1 MKRVRSGI
9 AAAALAGVLAAGAAI
24 AQNPPPN
31 DYGGPPVQFDPLPRM
46 LNELVPLY
54 AGRFSNLNQNYFQWR
69 YFNTPKE
76 QQHEWITAV
85 HTPVPNS
92 PLGPHVFYIEEFYA
106 NDADRL
112 LRQRVVSFEID
123 RRENAIRM
131 KNWFLKNPAAVKGA
145 TADVA
150 KIAALTASDF
160 TLLPECDVFWIRE
173 PGGFEGKIKDKA
185 CQFTSE
191 RTQKKVYA
199 QHELQLSATDLF
211 RIDRSIEVAS
221 GKIAVGNPTGRPYE
235 MMRADSFTCSIG
247 IRKPGEGRQWDTKAG
262 VKLHDMN
269 GILAHTVEGAEKG
282 YAIRLRHMR
291 LPYGDNPE
299 VLLLFMMEDG
309 KEESLGF
316 ATANAD
322 AERIAINLQFVQG
335 QCVRDKPATTVSPK

>member
-1 MKRVRSGI
+1 MGQARLGWR
-9 AAAALAGVLAAGAAI
+9 AAILAGALAAGAAF
-24 AQNPPPN
+24 AQSPPPN

-54 AGRFSNLNQNYFQWR
+54 EGRFSNLNQNYFQWR

-85 HTPVPNS
+85 HARVPNS
-92 PLGPHVFYIEEFYA
+92 PLGAHVFYIEEFFG
-106 NDADRL
+106 NDPDKT

-123 RRENAIRM
+123 RAENAVRM

-145 TADVA
+145 YDDPGMVA
-150 KIAALTASDF
+150 RLTERDF
-160 TLLPECDVFWIRE
+160 TLMPECDVFWIRE

-191 RTQKKVYA
+191 RTKKPVYA
-199 QHELQLSATDLF
+199 QHELQLSPTDLF
-211 RIDRSIEVAS
+211 RIDRSIDVAT
-221 GKIAVGNPTGRPYE
+221 GGVAVGNPTGRPYE
-235 MMRADSFTCSIG
+235 MMRADWFTCSIG
-247 IRKPGEGRQWDTKAG
+247 VRKPGEGRNWDTKAN

-269 GILAHTVEGAEKG
+269 GILAHTAEGAEKG

-335 QCVRDKPATTVSPK
+335 QCVRDRPSAAAFVK

>member
-1 MKRVRSGI
+1 MKRL
-9 AAAALAGVLAAGAAI
+9 AAASFILTLLAAGTPPAL
-24 AQNPPPN
+24 AQNTPPN

-46 LNELVPLY
+46 LNELLPLY
-54 AGRFSNLNQNYFQWR
+54 EGRFSNLNQNYFQWR

-85 HTPVPNS
+85 HARVDGS
-92 PLGPHVFYIEEFYA
+92 PLGEHVFYIEEFYA
-106 NDADRL
+106 NDTAKT

-123 RRENAIRM
+123 RAENAVRM
-131 KNWFLKNPAAVKGA
+131 KNWFLKNAAAVKGA
-145 TADVA
+145 YEDTSKVA
-150 KIAALTASDF
+150 KLTAADF

-173 PGGFEGKIKDKA
+173 PGGFEGKIKEKA

-191 RTQKKVYA
+191 RTKKKVYA

-211 RIDRSIEVAS
+211 RIDRSIDVNTGEV
-221 GKIAVGNPTGRPYE
+221 AVGNPTGRPYE
-235 MMRADSFTCSIG
+235 MMRADIFTCSIG
-247 IRKPGEGRQWDTKAG
+247 IRKPGEGRNWDTKAG

-269 GILAHTVEGAEKG
+269 GILPHKAEGAEKG

-309 KEESLGF
+309 REESLGF

-322 AERIAINLQFVQG
+322 ADRIAINLQSVQG
-335 QCVRDKPATTVSPK
+335 QCVRDKPLVSAAAK

>member
-1 MKRVRSGI
+1 MKK
-9 AAAALAGVLAAGAAI
+9 LAAIILWAVFAFSTQSGAQQAR
-24 AQNPPPN
+24 PN
-31 DYGGPPVQFDPLPRM
+31 DYGGPPVQFDPLPRI
-46 LNELVPLY
+46 LNELLPLY
-54 AGRFSNLNQNYFQWR
+54 EGRFSNLNQNYFQWR

-76 QQHEWITAV
+76 QQHEWITAI
-85 HTPVPNS
+85 HTRVPDS
-92 PLGPHVFYIEEFYA
+92 PLGEHVFYIEEFYA
-106 NDADRL
+106 NDTDKT

-123 RRENAIRM
+123 RAENAVRM
-131 KNWFLKNPAAVKGA
+131 KNWFLKNAAAVKGA
-145 TADVA
+145 YAEPS

-160 TLLPECDVFWIRE
+160 TLLPDCDVFWIRE
-173 PGGFEGKIKDKA
+173 PGGFEGKIKHKA

-191 RTQKKVYA
+191 RTKKKVYA
-199 QHELQLSATDLF
+199 QHELQLSAGDLF
-211 RIDRSIEVAS
+211 RIDRSIDVETGEV
-221 GKIAVGNPTGRPYE
+221 AVGNPTGRPYE
-235 MMRADSFTCSIG
+235 MMRADMFICSIG
-247 IRKPGEGRQWDTKAG
+247 VRKAGEGRNWDTKSG

-269 GILAHTVEGAEKG
+269 GILAHKPEGAEKG

-335 QCVRDKPATTVSPK
+335 QCVRDKPTVMAAVK